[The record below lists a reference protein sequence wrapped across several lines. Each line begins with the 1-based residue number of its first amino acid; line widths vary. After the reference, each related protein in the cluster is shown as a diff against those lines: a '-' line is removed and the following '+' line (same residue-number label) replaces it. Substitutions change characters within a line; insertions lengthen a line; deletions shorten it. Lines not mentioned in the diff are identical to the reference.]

1 MFGDA
6 SLLPPRTDQPFLFVE
21 LFYAWLK
28 TRLESFLTQPFV
40 HAKIAVLGSRHPPSG
55 YYALGEDIIAS

>member
-28 TRLESFLTQPFV
+28 TRLESFLTQSWKLVPF
-40 HAKIAVLGSRHPPSG
+40 RPR
-55 YYALGEDIIAS
+55 